1 MPSKARLLAKSM
13 IESPILSEITT
24 NPTVTP
30 TTITSSIDTAVDDV
44 ATGNFASIDLL
55 PNTGNDVGDLAF
67 VRATDR
73 LYIWSGEGWY
83 NIALVNT
90 TPTWDSGG
98 QPAGSYVL
106 DADSP
111 QTATTITLAASDPE
125 GFPISYNYVTSGSM
139 DSIATI
145 SQDSSVFTITPKTST
160 QAPDGG
166 TGTITFR
173 ATDGINIL
181 PQVSSFTLTFPLDWS
196 SITQQAQIQA
206 SDADGYDDF
215 GNAISITPDGSTV
228 IVGAHRN
235 DTGGTN
241 NGAAYIFTLSGSSW
255 SQQAQIQASDAESMD
270 HFGYGVDI
278 SENGNTAIVGSWN
291 EDTTASDAGAA
302 YIFTRSGTSW
312 SQQAKIQH
320 SGATQNDNFG
330 NAVSITNDGNMAIIG
345 ARGREDQVNFI
356 SSGAAYI
363 FTRSGTSWSQQ
374 AELVPSN
381 PTSGDEF
388 GWSVSISKSDGN
400 TAIVGSPGEDTGMS
414 NAGSAYIYTR
424 SGTSWSQQ
432 AQIQASDKTSND
444 NFGRSVSIS
453 DDGNTAIIGSPYED
467 SGATNTGA
475 AYIFTRSGTT
485 WSQQAKIQAS
495 DLPGGGQF
503 GTSVD
508 ILGDGDTVAVG
519 AQNANNGA
527 GYAYIFTRSGS
538 SWIQQVK
545 IQASNAGPSDQFG
558 CSIAISESSVVVG
571 AYSEDTT
578 ADESGSAY
586 IFS

>member
-1 MPSKARLLAKSM
+1 MPSKAFKLAEAMVSNPVM
-13 IESPILSEITT
+13 SDIVT
-24 NPTVTP
+24 N
-30 TTITSSIDTAVDDV
+30 TAVVPASITNQIEIVTDQGV
-44 ATGNFASIDLL
+44 ATASDL
-55 PNTGNDVGDLAF
+55 PNVGNTAGEMAF
-67 VRATDR
+67 VEETSR
-73 LYIWSGEGWY
+73 LYIWNGSGWY
-83 NIALVNT
+83 NIALINT

-98 QPAGSYVL
+98 QPEGSYVL

-111 QTATTITLAASDPE
+111 QDATVITLAASDPE
-125 GFPISYNYVTSGSM
+125 GIPISYSYVTGGQM
-139 DSIATI
+139 DSIGTI
-145 SQDSSVFTITPKTST
+145 SQDSNVFTITPKNET

-173 ATDGINIL
+173 ASDGISIL
-181 PQVSSFTLTFPLDWS
+181 PQVSSFTLTFPVEWS

-215 GNAISITPDGSTV
+215 GNAISITPDGSTA

-241 NGAAYIFTLSGSSW
+241 NGAAYIFTLSGSTW
-255 SQQAQIQASDAESMD
+255 SQQAQIQASDVESMD
-270 HFGYGVDI
+270 SFGYSVDI
-278 SENGNTAIVGSWN
+278 SEDGDTVIVGSWT
-291 EDTTASDAGAA
+291 EDTTASDAGSA
-302 YIFTRSGTSW
+302 YIFTRSGTTW

-320 SGATQNDNFG
+320 SGAALYDNFG
-330 NAVSITNDGNMAIIG
+330 NAVSITNDGNMVIVG
-345 ARGREDQVNFI
+345 ARGEASVSGGWGDA
-356 SSGAAYI
+356 GAAYI
-363 FTRSGTSWSQQ
+363 FTRSGTTWSQQ
-374 AELVPSN
+374 ARIEASN
-381 PTSGDEF
+381 PSSSDEF
-388 GWSVSISKSDGN
+388 GWGVSISKSNGD
-400 TAIVGSPGEDTGMS
+400 TAIVGSPKEDTGSS

-432 AQIQASDKTSND
+432 AQIQASDRGSND
-444 NFGRSVSIS
+444 NFGNAVSIS
-453 DDGNTAIIGSPYED
+453 DDGNTAIVGSPYED
-467 SGATNTGA
+467 SGAINTGA

-485 WSQQAKIQAS
+485 WTQQAKIQAS

-503 GTSVD
+503 GISVD

-527 GYAYIFTRSGS
+527 GYAYIFTRSGT
-538 SWIQQVK
+538 SWSQQVK

-558 CSIAISESSVVVG
+558 CSIAISEASVIVG

>member
-30 TTITSSIDTAVDDV
+30 TTITSSINTAVDDV

-111 QTATTITLAASDPE
+111 QTATIITLAASDPE
-125 GFPISYNYVTSGSM
+125 GFPVSYNYVTSGSM

-173 ATDGINIL
+173 ATDGTNIL
-181 PQVSSFTLTFPLDWS
+181 PQVSSFTLTFPVDWS

-206 SDADGYDDF
+206 SDADGFDDF

-302 YIFTRSGTSW
+302 YIFIRSGTSW

-330 NAVSITNDGNMAIIG
+330 SAVSITNDGNMAIIG
-345 ARGREDQVNFI
+345 ARAREDQVNYI

-374 AELVPSN
+374 AELFPSN

-400 TAIVGSPGEDTGMS
+400 TAIVGSPLEDTGVS

-432 AQIQASDKTSND
+432 AQIQASDRGSSD

-503 GTSVD
+503 GISVD
-508 ILGDGDTVAVG
+508 IKGDGDTVAVG

-538 SWIQQVK
+538 SWTQQVR

>member
-24 NPTVTP
+24 NPTITP
-30 TTITSSIDTAVDDV
+30 ATITTAVNDV

-83 NIALVNT
+83 NIALINT

-125 GFPISYNYVTSGSM
+125 GFPVSYNYVTGGSM

-173 ATDGINIL
+173 ATDGTNIL
-181 PQVSSFTLTFPLDWS
+181 PQVSSFTLTFPVDWS

-291 EDTTASDAGAA
+291 EDTGGSNAGAA

-320 SGATQNDNFG
+320 SGPTQLDTFG
-330 NAVSITNDGNMAIIG
+330 SAVSITNDGNMAIIG

-374 AELVPSN
+374 AELFPSN

-400 TAIVGSPGEDTGMS
+400 TAIVGSPKEDTGTS

-424 SGTSWSQQ
+424 SGTTWSQQ
-432 AQIQASDKTSND
+432 AQIQASDTGSND
-444 NFGRSVSIS
+444 NFGNAVSIS

-503 GTSVD
+503 GISVD

-519 AQNANNGA
+519 ARNANNGA

-538 SWIQQVK
+538 SWTQQVR

-558 CSIAISESSVVVG
+558 CSIAISESSVIVG